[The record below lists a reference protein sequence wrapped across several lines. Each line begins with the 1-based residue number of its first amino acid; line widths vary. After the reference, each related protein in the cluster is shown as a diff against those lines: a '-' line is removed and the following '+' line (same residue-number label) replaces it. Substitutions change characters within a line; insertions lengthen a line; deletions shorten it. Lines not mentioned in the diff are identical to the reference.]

1 MNKKMEARTKK
12 RARISTNPA
21 IRHSNKKS
29 RQALSFPVSAF
40 SPVFSSTFSPTTPLF
55 TWTPQPVPRTV
66 SSSVLLQEM
75 MNEMKEQRKIM
86 ETIATQQ
93 QELIKDVKTIMTT
106 MGLDDSKPEMMDAEY
121 NYYA

>member
-1 MNKKMEARTKK
+1 
-12 RARISTNPA
+12 
-21 IRHSNKKS
+21 
-29 RQALSFPVSAF
+29 
-40 SPVFSSTFSPTTPLF
+40 
-55 TWTPQPVPRTV
+55 
-66 SSSVLLQEM
+66 M